1 MKNLKILSLLLVFT
15 TGLFLSLSC
24 SSCKSKK
31 KIIISE
37 SYNKISPEFNADSAY
52 SYIDRQVAFGPRVP
66 GSHAHDLCGDYLSA
80 KLQEFGASVVEQN
93 TTVTHYD
100 SQKFKLRN
108 IIGSFNPEEENR
120 ILLFAHWDSRP
131 FADEESDATKRNQ
144 AILGADDGASGVGV
158 LLEIARQLQQSP
170 VNIGI
175 DIIFFD
181 LEDWGQ
187 PSFSTEW
194 IQGEWWC
201 IGSQYW
207 SENPHVEGYKAK
219 YGILLDMVGSANA
232 TFLKEGYSLQ
242 YASNIV
248 AKVWSTASKL
258 GYSNYFLP
266 QNGGFITDDHYPVN
280 KNHRAP
286 SVDII
291 NLKQDTSTGFAPHWH
306 TQRDDMRNIDKNTLK
321 AVGQTVMEVIYTE
334 KI

>member
-1 MKNLKILSLLLVFT
+1 MKHLKILSLLLVLI
-15 TGLFLSLSC
+15 TGLFFSLSC
-24 SSCKSKK
+24 SSCQSKK
-31 KIIISE
+31 KVIITE
-37 SYNKISPEFNADSAY
+37 PYKKISPEFNADSAY

-66 GSHAHDLCGDYLSA
+66 GSQAHDLCGDYLSS
-80 KLQEFGASVVEQN
+80 KLQEFGASLVEQN
-93 TTVTHYD
+93 AIVTHYD
-100 SQKFKLRN
+100 GQKFKLRN

-131 FADEESDATKRNQ
+131 FADEESDVAKRNQ

-187 PSFSTEW
+187 PSFNTEW

-258 GYSNYFLP
+258 GYSNYFLT
-266 QNGGFITDDHYPVN
+266 QNGGYITDDHYPVN
-280 KNHRAP
+280 KNHIAP

-291 NLKQDTSTGFAPHWH
+291 NLKQDTNTGFAPHWH
-306 TQRDDMRNIDKNTLK
+306 TLRDDMRNIDKNTLK